1 MEAEIILD
9 KAGRLVLPK
18 TIRAAL
24 GVGPGD
30 VLKIETEDDHVIIS
44 AVREP
49 AGLQKERGVWVFR
62 SGTPTNASIPELLE
76 AGRNRRTVELT
87 KAPQ

>member
-1 MEAEIILD
+1 VEAEITLD

-30 VLKIETEDDHVIIS
+30 VLKIKTEGDHLIVS
-44 AVREP
+44 AVRER
-49 AGLQKERGVWVFR
+49 AGLEKERGVWVFR
-62 SGTPTNASIPELLE
+62 SGTPTSISIPELLE
-76 AGRNRRTVELT
+76 AARNQRTEELT